1 MTAQAPLAIAYPRP
15 PRGPVSL
22 FSSLWKERKLITQL
36 VRRDVLG
43 RYRGSM
49 FGLAWSFLYPL
60 LMLMVYT
67 FVFSVVFESRWPG
80 ALAGESKARFAL
92 LLFVGVLCHGFL
104 AEVLLKAPATVVGNA
119 NYVKRVLFPLET
131 LGFTLVGSAGFHML
145 VGLLILLVAKVAM
158 EGSVPPTALWLPVVL
173 APLACVALG
182 VAWLFA
188 ALGVFV
194 RDIGQ
199 IAGVLAT
206 LLMFLAPVFYPVAA
220 LPAKLQA
227 WMSVNPITVPIEQTR
242 LVLFA
247 GQPPDAGPMMMYWG
261 ISMLMM
267 LGGYAVFQSLRRGFA
282 DVL

>member
-1 MTAQAPLAIAYPRP
+1 
-15 PRGPVSL
+15 
-22 FSSLWKERKLITQL
+22 
-36 VRRDVLG
+36 
-43 RYRGSM
+43 
-49 FGLAWSFLYPL
+49 
-60 LMLMVYT
+60 
-67 FVFSVVFESRWPG
+67 
-80 ALAGESKARFAL
+80 
-92 LLFVGVLCHGFL
+92 
-104 AEVLLKAPATVVGNA
+104 
-119 NYVKRVLFPLET
+119 
-131 LGFTLVGSAGFHML
+131 ML

>member
-1 MTAQAPLAIAYPRP
+1 MTAPAPLPVAYQRP
-15 PRGPVSL
+15 PRGPASL
-22 FSSLWKERKLITQL
+22 FFSFWSERKLVAQL

-49 FGLAWSFLYPL
+49 VGLAWSFLYPV
-60 LMLMVYT
+60 LMLLVYT
-67 FVFSVVFESRWPG
+67 FVFTVVFEARWPG
-80 ALAGESKARFAL
+80 VLAGESKVRFAL
-92 LLFVGVLCHGFL
+92 LLFIGVLCHGFL

-119 NYVKRVLFPLET
+119 NYVKRVVFPLEA
-131 LGFTLVGSAGFHML
+131 LGFTLVGSAAFHTL
-145 VGLLILLVAKVAM
+145 VGLLILVVAKVVV
-158 EGSVPPTALWLPVVL
+158 EGSLPWTALWLPVVL

-182 VAWLFA
+182 TAWLLA

-199 IAGVLAT
+199 ISGVLAT
-206 LLMFLAPVFYPVAA
+206 LLMFLAPVFYPVSA
-220 LPAKLQA
+220 LPEAMQG
-227 WMSVNPITVPIEQTR
+227 WMNANPITVPIEQAR

-247 GQPPDAGPMMMYWG
+247 GQPPEPGPLLVYWG
-261 ISMLMM
+261 CAVLVM